1 MDSLD
6 RALALWRAQPTRGHA
21 ELVRRASALI
31 RREPLRWNEWFE
43 VEARADASD
52 IDRLLHALDP
62 MGGLAQLARR
72 AADPRIV
79 EGMIAMLEARTF
91 DWGAVSDI
99 WKPLFQIFESGD
111 ATFAPRLRAI
121 AARERAA
128 TTRMA
133 SRLAPK
139 LDEIADTLEAREEP
153 DADSPESRALAM
165 ELDGLEARRRA
176 LEEDALALFD
186 AVWAAPDDDAPRFVL
201 ADFLNEHTEPRGE
214 LIALQ
219 LAQHAGKLGAAG
231 RKRAKKL
238 LDRNKRAWIGPIA
251 PLVHATDARFERGF
265 IVSCRLKPD
274 AELERKLGDHPA
286 WSTIR
291 EYNVHPLEVGTNAHL
306 DLVRMLRAYGAHE
319 RPLLIRGIA

>member
-21 ELVRRASALI
+21 ELVRRASRLVRRDDEMLDAI
-31 RREPLRWNEWFE
+31 REPTE
-43 VEARADASD
+43 RAGP
-52 IDRLLHALDP
+52 IVVRQ
-62 MGGLAQLARR
+62 LAELARR
-72 AADPRIV
+72 PADPRI
-79 EGMIAMLEARTF
+79 IDAALTMLETRAPFEGEWT
-91 DWGAVSDI
+91 
-99 WKPLFQIFESGD
+99 PLFEIFESGD
-111 ATFAPRLRAI
+111 ASIAPRLRTI
-121 AARERAA
+121 AATHRL
-128 TTRMA
+128 A
-133 SRLAPK
+133 SRLSPR
-139 LDEIADTLEAREEP
+139 LVELADAIEARVVP
-153 DADSPESRALAM
+153 DVDSPQSLALAM
-165 ELDGLEARRRA
+165 ELEKLEARRRA

-201 ADFLNEHTEPRGE
+201 ADFLNEHSEPRGE
-214 LIALQ
+214 FIALQ
-219 LAQHAGKLGAAG
+219 LGHHAGKLGAAG

-274 AELERKLGDHPA
+274 LELERRLGDHPA

-291 EYNVHPLEVGTNAHL
+291 EYNVHPLEVGTNLHL